1 MVFVAPSLLA
11 ADFANLDHE
20 IKAVDRAGADWLH
33 YDVMDGHFVPN
44 ISMGIPVLESIR
56 KATDIF
62 MDVHLMITEPVRFIH
77 DFCAAGA
84 DLVTVHDEADNPAQ
98 IRAALAAV
106 KAEGKQ
112 CGLALKP
119 KTSAKAA
126 VPFLDIV
133 DLILVMTVEPG
144 FGGQHFMEDQLDK
157 IREVRRMIEESGKKI
172 RLEVDGGIDR
182 NTAPL
187 CIGAGA
193 DTLVAGSAVF
203 HRTDRLAAVREIR
216 GIESGRN

>member
-84 DLVTVHDEADNPAQ
+84 DLVTVHAEADNPAQ

-106 KAEGKQ
+106 KAEG
-112 CGLALKP
+112 
-119 KTSAKAA
+119 
-126 VPFLDIV
+126 
-133 DLILVMTVEPG
+133 
-144 FGGQHFMEDQLDK
+144 
-157 IREVRRMIEESGKKI
+157 
-172 RLEVDGGIDR
+172 
-182 NTAPL
+182 N
-187 CIGAGA
+187 
-193 DTLVAGSAVF
+193 SAV
-203 HRTDRLAAVREIR
+203 LL
-216 GIESGRN
+216 